1 MNECK
6 PKPDAAKCAA
16 SGFIHTKEWLKD
28 TLPKFL
34 RDSVPRISYRQ
45 ANVLFLPECP
55 YGDLSARMI
64 IFDCIL
70 NKIIY
75 QPVDENIAS
84 DYRYSLT
91 VPVSSTS
98 FSLAS
103 GSKSANTSST
113 SASTII
119 VSSRPTV

>member
-6 PKPDAAKCAA
+6 PESDAAKCPA
-16 SGFIHTKEWLKD
+16 SGFIHTEEWLKD

-34 RDSVPRISYRQ
+34 RDSVPRIGYRQ
-45 ANVLFLPECP
+45 ANTLFLPGCP
-55 YGDLSARMI
+55 YCDLSARMI
-64 IFDCIL
+64 IFDSIL

-75 QPVDENIAS
+75 QPVNENIAS

-91 VPVSSTS
+91 VPGQF

-113 SASTII
+113 SESTMI
-119 VSSRPTV
+119 VSSRLTV